1 MEKDGQ
7 EGYFTTLIQYQSLS
21 RRVRFYGL
29 SKRSVTRDFR
39 DTFVTR
45 DYLDRSV
52 SNAGQIL
59 GIIATEPL
67 PVSIR
72 TDLLLQV
79 CSHDRSVTKD
89 DRDNSVMV
97 NALPIYYAFVHGPIG
112 SIGTCQSLIIGPALR
127 IVKSEFELQSKKWSS
142 YLKKKPELP
151 RKYRYQSKKK
161 DFLI

>member
-1 MEKDGQ
+1 MD
-7 EGYFTTLIQYQSLS
+7 YQKCLL
-21 RRVRFYGL
+21 FYGL
-29 SKRSVTRDFR
+29 SKMSVTRDCR

-67 PVSIR
+67 PASIR
-72 TDLLLQV
+72 TDLSLQV

-97 NALPIYYAFVHGPIG
+97 NALPVYYAFVHGPIRG

-127 IVKSEFELQSKKWSS
+127 IVKSEFELQFEFVLEETS
-142 YLKKKPELP
+142 YQESIDTNL
-151 RKYRYQSKKK
+151 RKRTS
-161 DFLI
+161 ISN